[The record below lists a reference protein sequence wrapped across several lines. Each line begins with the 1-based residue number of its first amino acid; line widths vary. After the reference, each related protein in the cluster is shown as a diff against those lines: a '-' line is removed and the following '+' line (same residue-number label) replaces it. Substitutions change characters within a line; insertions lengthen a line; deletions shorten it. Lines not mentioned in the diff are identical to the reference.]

1 MEPKDVI
8 KIATAKEFTG
18 LMDSLNLSSRQRRI
32 FLLKYSYLLR
42 IVDIAEVLEVSKDTI
57 NEDLKCIREK
67 LLQVSQYQEDTDN
80 L

>member
-8 KIATAKEFTG
+8 KIATAKEFTS